1 MNGEG
6 NIRKLKAALSNYG
19 QVTYTLNTADILT
32 PLDGVELDSCIGKPI
47 QIESTGK
54 IHCTVSGKS
63 IRKTYGDGMSF
74 DAFQSS
80 PLAVESIIRPELSR
94 IHEGI
99 ALRDAEWEEAHH
111 NQPHVVYLSL
121 TSGIKVGVTRETNVP
136 SRWIDQG
143 ASGAVV
149 LARTPYRQLAGLIEV
164 SMKSHFM
171 DKTNWRKMLVAGNP
185 DPASVAADLAEA
197 KDEAYEV
204 CPPEFEA
211 CFTQRIV
218 TLLRTREAFRKIGR
232 VSCDFVGNHPFFYV
246 ILVRQTQV
254 LLGRYVT
261 EHGAAIPADLRGA
274 DTGSDV
280 VVTRSGVRD
289 QWPKGIERC
298 LIAILQLFLH
308 VLLDHLHGHMARPF
322 DHGLHVVPPGNTGQ
336 LTQGL

>member
-6 NIRKLKAALSNYG
+6 NIRKLKVALSDGG
-19 QVTYTLNTADILT
+19 QVTYTLNTADVLT
-32 PLDGVELDSCIGKPI
+32 PLDGIELESCIGKPI

-94 IHEGI
+94 IHEGV

-164 SMKSHFM
+164 AMKSHFM

-185 DPASVAADLAEA
+185 DPASVTADLAEA

-204 CPPEFEA
+204 CPPEYEDFLDEDD
-211 CFTQRIV
+211 TV
-218 TLLRTREAFRKIGR
+218 TLLEYPGVSFPEKVHSLNLTKEPNIKGTLEAIKGQYFILDGGR
-232 VSCDFVGNHPFFYV
+232 VFN
-246 ILVRQTQV
+246 VRRHSGHRVKWT
-254 LLGRYVT
+254 LG
-261 EHGAAIPADLRGA
+261 
-274 DTGSDV
+274 
-280 VVTRSGVRD
+280 
-289 QWPKGIERC
+289 
-298 LIAILQLFLH
+298 
-308 VLLDHLHGHMARPF
+308 
-322 DHGLHVVPPGNTGQ
+322 
-336 LTQGL
+336 

>member
-1 MNGEG
+1 MKGEG
-6 NIRKLKAALSNYG
+6 NIRKLKVALSDG
-19 QVTYTLNTADILT
+19 GKVTYTLNTADVLT
-32 PLDGVELDSCIGKPI
+32 PLDGVKLDSWIGKPI

-99 ALRDAEWEEAHH
+99 ALRDTEWEEAHH

-164 SMKSHFM
+164 AMKSHFM

-185 DPASVAADLAEA
+185 DPASVVADLTEA

-204 CPPEFEA
+204 CPPDYEDFLDDDD
-211 CFTQRIV
+211 TV
-218 TLLRTREAFRKIGR
+218 TLLEYPGVSFPVKVQSLNLTKEPNIEGTLEAIKGQYFILDGGR
-232 VSCDFVGNHPFFYV
+232 VFN
-246 ILVRQTQV
+246 VRRHSGHQV
-254 LLGRYVT
+254 KWTLG
-261 EHGAAIPADLRGA
+261 
-274 DTGSDV
+274 
-280 VVTRSGVRD
+280 
-289 QWPKGIERC
+289 
-298 LIAILQLFLH
+298 
-308 VLLDHLHGHMARPF
+308 
-322 DHGLHVVPPGNTGQ
+322 
-336 LTQGL
+336 

>member
-6 NIRKLKAALSNYG
+6 NIRKLKVALSDVG
-19 QVTYTLNTADILT
+19 QVTYTLNTADVLT
-32 PLDGVELDSCIGKPI
+32 PLDGVGLDSCIGKPI

-204 CPPEFEA
+204 CPPEFED
-211 CFTQRIV
+211 FLDEDDTV
-218 TLLRTREAFRKIGR
+218 TLLKYPGVSFPEKVQSLNLTKEPNIKGTLEAIKGQYFILDGGR
-232 VSCDFVGNHPFFYV
+232 VFN
-246 ILVRQTQV
+246 VRRHSGHRVKWT
-254 LLGRYVT
+254 LG
-261 EHGAAIPADLRGA
+261 
-274 DTGSDV
+274 
-280 VVTRSGVRD
+280 
-289 QWPKGIERC
+289 
-298 LIAILQLFLH
+298 
-308 VLLDHLHGHMARPF
+308 
-322 DHGLHVVPPGNTGQ
+322 
-336 LTQGL
+336 

>member
-6 NIRKLKAALSNYG
+6 NIRKLKVALSGDG
-19 QVTYTLNTADILT
+19 QVTYTLNTADVST
-32 PLDGVELDSCIGKPI
+32 PLEGVKLDSWIGKPI

-136 SRWIDQG
+136 YRWIDQG

-164 SMKSHFM
+164 AMKSHFM

-185 DPASVAADLAEA
+185 DPASVVADLTAA

-204 CPPEFEA
+204 CPPDYEDFLDDDD
-211 CFTQRIV
+211 TV
-218 TLLRTREAFRKIGR
+218 TLLEYPGVSFPEKVQSLNLTKEPNIEGTLEAIKGQYFILDGGR
-232 VSCDFVGNHPFFYV
+232 VFN
-246 ILVRQTQV
+246 VRRHSGHQV
-254 LLGRYVT
+254 KWTLG
-261 EHGAAIPADLRGA
+261 
-274 DTGSDV
+274 
-280 VVTRSGVRD
+280 
-289 QWPKGIERC
+289 
-298 LIAILQLFLH
+298 
-308 VLLDHLHGHMARPF
+308 
-322 DHGLHVVPPGNTGQ
+322 
-336 LTQGL
+336 

>member
-6 NIRKLKAALSNYG
+6 NIRKLKVALSDG
-19 QVTYTLNTADILT
+19 GKVTYTLNTADVLT
-32 PLDGVELDSCIGKPI
+32 PLEGVKLDSWIGKPI

-136 SRWIDQG
+136 YRWIDQG

-164 SMKSHFM
+164 AMKSHFM

-185 DPASVAADLAEA
+185 DPASVVADLTAA

-204 CPPEFEA
+204 CPPDYEDFLDDDD
-211 CFTQRIV
+211 TV
-218 TLLRTREAFRKIGR
+218 TLLEYPGVSFPEKVQSLNLTKEPNIEGTLEAIKGQYFILDGGR
-232 VSCDFVGNHPFFYV
+232 VFN
-246 ILVRQTQV
+246 VRRHSGHQV
-254 LLGRYVT
+254 KWTLG
-261 EHGAAIPADLRGA
+261 
-274 DTGSDV
+274 
-280 VVTRSGVRD
+280 
-289 QWPKGIERC
+289 
-298 LIAILQLFLH
+298 
-308 VLLDHLHGHMARPF
+308 
-322 DHGLHVVPPGNTGQ
+322 
-336 LTQGL
+336 

>member
-6 NIRKLKAALSNYG
+6 NIRKLKVALSG
-19 QVTYTLNTADILT
+19 DGHVTYTLNTADVLT

-164 SMKSHFM
+164 AMKSHFM

-185 DPASVAADLAEA
+185 HPASVAADLAEA

-204 CPPEFEA
+204 CPPEFED
-211 CFTQRIV
+211 FLDEDDTV
-218 TLLRTREAFRKIGR
+218 TLLEYPGVSFPEKVQSLNLTKEPNIKGTLEAIKGQYFILDGGR
-232 VSCDFVGNHPFFYV
+232 VFN
-246 ILVRQTQV
+246 VRRHSGHRVKWT
-254 LLGRYVT
+254 LG
-261 EHGAAIPADLRGA
+261 
-274 DTGSDV
+274 
-280 VVTRSGVRD
+280 
-289 QWPKGIERC
+289 
-298 LIAILQLFLH
+298 
-308 VLLDHLHGHMARPF
+308 
-322 DHGLHVVPPGNTGQ
+322 
-336 LTQGL
+336 